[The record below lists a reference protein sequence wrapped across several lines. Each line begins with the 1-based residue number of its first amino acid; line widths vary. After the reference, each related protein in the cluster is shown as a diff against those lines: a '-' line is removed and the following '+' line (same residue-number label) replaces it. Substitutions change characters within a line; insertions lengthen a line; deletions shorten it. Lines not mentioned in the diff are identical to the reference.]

1 MISEQLQQKIDNNK
15 CLSSEETEEVLLDIG
30 TIVKV
35 VCYENPEWSNYLVL
49 PFSDSEEVRN
59 DTVFQLCG
67 EDKEEYEKTKSH
79 IELMDKEK
87 FENLKEWEG

>member
-35 VCYENPEWSNYLVL
+35 VCYENPEWSNYLLFLLV
-49 PFSDSEEVRN
+49 
-59 DTVFQLCG
+59 
-67 EDKEEYEKTKSH
+67 
-79 IELMDKEK
+79 I
-87 FENLKEWEG
+87 LKR